1 MNNNEVDLRE
11 IPNEEM
17 GHAPVITVVGVGG
30 GGNNTIRH
38 LKNKGTFASIRLM
51 IANTDLQHMNN
62 SPVSNHIVLG
72 KKLTKGLG
80 AGMKP
85 EKGKQA
91 AEESYDDI
99 KSALEG
105 SDLII
110 IAAGLGGGTGTGAAP
125 VFAKAAQE
133 TGALTI
139 GVVTKPFGYEG
150 SRRAKLAEEGLKELH
165 EVCDSIVVI
174 PNTKLL
180 SVIGK
185 NTGYKESMSYVD
197 DVVARA
203 VNGISSVILNHA
215 NDGINVDFEDLRT
228 VMSHRGLALMGIGE
242 GQGENAADDAI
253 TNAIHSPLFDN
264 MSINGSMGVI
274 VNYEFNS
281 NFPFVAISESMAII
295 QEAAREDADIIFGT
309 MPRDDFEMDRVRVSI
324 IATGFDK
331 AQSQDIATKPQATQQ
346 SVSAQTTQEPT
357 QTQAQPN
364 LFNSVPDIYIHRST
378 RISSGDYNEDDL
390 DTPTYIRNQKD

>member
-11 IPNEEM
+11 IPNEEI

-38 LKNKGTFASIRLM
+38 LKNKGTFSSIRLM
-51 IANTDLQHMNN
+51 IANTDLQHMHN

-72 KKLTKGLG
+72 RKLTKGLG

-99 KSALEG
+99 KQALQG

-110 IAAGLGGGTGTGAAP
+110 IPAGLGGGTGPGAAP

-139 GVVTKPFGYEG
+139 GVVTKPFAYEG

-203 VNGISSVILNHA
+203 VNGISSVILN
-215 NDGINVDFEDLRT
+215 NSDEGINVDFEDLRT

-295 QEAAREDADIIFGT
+295 QEAARDDADIIFGT
-309 MPRDDFEMDRVRVSI
+309 MPRDDFEMDKVRVSI
-324 IATGFDK
+324 IATGFETNK
-331 AQSQDIATKPQATQQ
+331 QQEIPTKPQVATQ
-346 SVSAQTTQEPT
+346 VAQPQQEVAG
-357 QTQAQPN
+357 QQAQKEPN
-364 LFNSVPDIYIHRST
+364 LFTSTPDIFVHRAT
-378 RISSGDYNEDDL
+378 KISSGDYDDDDL

>member
-11 IPNEEM
+11 IPNEEI

-38 LKNKGTFASIRLM
+38 LKNKGTFSSIRLM
-51 IANTDLQHMNN
+51 IANTDLQHMHN

-72 KKLTKGLG
+72 RKLTKGLG

-99 KSALEG
+99 KQALQG

-139 GVVTKPFGYEG
+139 GVVTKPFAYEG

-203 VNGISSVILNHA
+203 VNGISSVILN
-215 NDGINVDFEDLRT
+215 NSDEGINVDFEDLRT

-295 QEAAREDADIIFGT
+295 QEAARDDADIIFGT
-309 MPRDDFEMDRVRVSI
+309 MPRDDFEMDKVRVSI
-324 IATGFDK
+324 IATGFETNK
-331 AQSQDIATKPQATQQ
+331 QQEISAKPQVATQ
-346 SVSAQTTQEPT
+346 VAQPQQEVAG
-357 QTQAQPN
+357 QQAQKEPN
-364 LFNSVPDIYIHRST
+364 LFTSTSDIFVHRAT
-378 RISSGDYNEDDL
+378 KISSGDYDDDDL